1 MISPNNTARPLLRST
16 GCHPMSSFFLEG
28 VTAESTSGYSPS
40 GSKGKPDVPIVAP
53 LRAPAN
59 PKFF

>member
-1 MISPNNTARPLLRST
+1 
-16 GCHPMSSFFLEG
+16 MSSFFLEG